1 MKSAAAESRG
11 DSRRLYENRELAA
24 IAARWDAKAGTW
36 DRDLA
41 DPACHLN
48 EDDGYARFLRQAH
61 TLVKQRRSFCATHGV
76 IDAGCGTGLVLEAVL
91 SAFAWGAGVDI
102 SEGMIRVARKKCLSR
117 AKFFVGDCFRLAAF
131 CPKAGAVF
139 SRGVLLS
146 HYGRKSGEL
155 LLRAGKKALLPGGF
169 LLFDF
174 LNRAGRD
181 SSLHAPENKTY
192 FAPLEVSAMARY
204 AGFRKVRILGHASR
218 RVRMVF
224 AEVD

>member
-1 MKSAAAESRG
+1 MKSPAAEARA
-11 DSRRLYENRELAA
+11 DSRRLYENCELTA

-48 EDDGYARFLRQAH
+48 EDDGYARFLRRAH
-61 TLVKQRRSFCATHGV
+61 ALVKQRRGFCAAHGV

-91 SAFAWGAGVDI
+91 PAFAWGAGVDI
-102 SEGMIRVARKKCLSR
+102 SEGMIRVARGKGLER
-117 AKFFVGDCFRLAAF
+117 AKFFVGDCFHLAAL

-146 HYGRKSGEL
+146 HYGRKNGEL
-155 LLRAGKKALLPGGF
+155 LLRAGREALLPGGF

-192 FAPLEVSAMARY
+192 FAPLEVFAMARC
-204 AGFRKVRILGHASR
+204 AGFRKARILGHASR